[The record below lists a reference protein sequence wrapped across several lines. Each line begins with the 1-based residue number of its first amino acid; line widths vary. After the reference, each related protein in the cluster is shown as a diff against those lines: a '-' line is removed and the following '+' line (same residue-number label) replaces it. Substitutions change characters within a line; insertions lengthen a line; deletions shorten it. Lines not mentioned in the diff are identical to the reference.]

1 MSIDNGYVV
10 CLTKYG
16 IASVIYTT
24 AMLILAYLLATTG
37 GYAIA
42 IAIPTITIAFY
53 LIAVRIR
60 PRGDYLGDLIFS
72 IGCLAAAIAYMP
84 LILKSRG
91 LTAYLYYVTYLI
103 TILAYVALFRRA
115 DS

>member
-16 IASVIYTT
+16 LASVIYAT
-24 AMLILAYLLATTG
+24 AVLILAYLLATTE

-42 IAIPTITIAFY
+42 IAIPTITTAFY

-60 PRGDYLGDLIFS
+60 PRGDYVGDLIFS

-84 LILKSRG
+84 LILKSEG
-91 LTAYLYYVTYLI
+91 LTAYFYYAAYLI
-103 TILAYVALFRRA
+103 TILAYVAVFRRT
-115 DS
+115 DG